1 MAELSKAY
9 EPQAVEA
16 KWYARWLADGCFTA
30 DPASAKPAY
39 SIVIPPPNV
48 TGVLTLGHVLNN
60 TIQDILARRA
70 RMLGK
75 EVLWL
80 PGVDHAGIA
89 TQTVVERKIRK
100 EEGKTRRD
108 LGREEFLRRVWE
120 WKEKHGGIIIE
131 QLKRLGCSCDWSRER
146 FTMDAEYSRAVQR
159 TFVDLYRKGLIYRGR
174 RMVNWDPV
182 ALTAL
187 SDEEVIPTP
196 QKSALYY
203 VRYELVDEPGRFIE
217 VATTRPETIMADVA
231 LAVHPDDARYRS
243 SLGKKVWRP
252 LDRAE
257 LPVIGDAV
265 IDPEFGT
272 GVLKVTPAHD
282 KLDFEIGQRH
292 GLPVIDVL
300 HPNGRINCPGV
311 PELDGLDR
319 FVARKKAAELLAERG
334 LLAKEEPH
342 ESTVGFS
349 ERAGVPIEPRLSEQW
364 FLKYPKVEEARAAV
378 GSGRAIHFRPERW
391 ETVYQHWL
399 ENIQDWC
406 ISRQLWWGHR
416 IPVWYR
422 VAQASSLQPDAARKL
437 EARATLDRFFFDE
450 FAEVDVS
457 RRNLPHWEQANAT
470 YFVTFRLADS
480 LPASRLSE
488 LEEERRQWLKFH
500 PEPWSQEDKREYY
513 QRFSDQLERWL
524 DVGEGS
530 CLLARPEAAEIVAGA
545 LTHFDGERYDL
556 SAWVVMPNHVHV
568 LVTPREGHNLGQILH
583 SWKSFTAN
591 RLNAALGR
599 SGPLWQRESYDHIV
613 RNQRAFGLISDYIQ
627 RNPEK
632 AGITAPAISRVA
644 QASSLQPGES
654 RKLEA
659 RATMGGPDG
668 SDIHVDIEPPDDP
681 ENWTQ
686 DPDVLDT
693 WFSSW
698 LWPFETMDAATRKK
712 FYPTN
717 DLVTAPDII
726 FFWVA
731 RMIMAGLEY
740 TGQAPFRDVFFT
752 GLIRDGQGR
761 KMSKSLGN
769 SPDPLDL
776 IGRYGADGLRFGL
789 MRIAP
794 SGLDIRF
801 DEKQIEEGRN
811 FANKLWNAARFRQ
824 MQGGETEGEIDPKR
838 LTSDDKW
845 ILLRLDTAIRAVTE
859 ALEGYHF
866 NEAAQALYRF
876 FWSEFCDWYLEASK
890 ASLGSARDLR
900 GSLGDPPSEPGAEL
914 AEEVDGESPST
925 APESRALPGDG
936 GTPQKTNT
944 LAVIDF
950 ILGHA
955 LRMFHPFMPF
965 ITEELWHGLG
975 FNADLPEKQGA
986 TTIQFAHW
994 PQPLDDDFKKHYG
1007 LTPDDEQF
1015 ANAKYETVIA
1025 GRRLRSDFS
1034 IASNK
1039 RVAFV
1044 FVPPNPLPDEEAA
1057 VLRILLNAER
1067 LDLPQKYEAT
1077 KGTPTALTPL
1087 GELYL
1092 PLEGL
1097 IDVEAERQRLGKE
1110 IAKMEAELVTVRKK
1124 LGNQNFVANAPAA
1137 IVAEHRQRESDFAE
1151 RLAQL
1156 ERMRD
1161 SLG

>member
-16 KWYARWLADGCFTA
+16 KWYARWLADGCFTV

-70 RMLGK
+70 RMLGN

-100 EEGKTRRD
+100 EVGKTRRD
-108 LGREEFLRRVWE
+108 LGREKFLRRVWE

-146 FTMDAEYSRAVQR
+146 FTMDADYSRAVQR

-203 VRYELVDEPGRFIE
+203 VRYELVDEPGHFIE

-257 LPVIGDAV
+257 LPVIGDPG

-300 HPNGRINCPGV
+300 HPNGRVNCPGV

-378 GSGRAIHFRPERW
+378 GPDRAIHFRPERW
-391 ETVYQHWL
+391 ETVYHHWL

-422 VAQASSLQPDAARKL
+422 K
-437 EARATLDRFFFDE
+437 EK
-450 FAEVDVS
+450 
-457 RRNLPHWEQANAT
+457 
-470 YFVTFRLADS
+470 
-480 LPASRLSE
+480 SE
-488 LEEERRQWLKFH
+488 
-500 PEPWSQEDKREYY
+500 
-513 QRFSDQLERWL
+513 
-524 DVGEGS
+524 
-530 CLLARPEAAEIVAGA
+530 I
-545 LTHFDGERYDL
+545 
-556 SAWVVMPNHVHV
+556 
-568 LVTPREGHNLGQILH
+568 
-583 SWKSFTAN
+583 
-591 RLNAALGR
+591 
-599 SGPLWQRESYDHIV
+599 
-613 RNQRAFGLISDYIQ
+613 
-627 RNPEK
+627 RNPKSETSGK
-632 AGITAPAISRVA
+632 
-644 QASSLQPGES
+644 
-654 RKLEA
+654 
-659 RATMGGPDG
+659 
-668 SDIHVDIEPPDDP
+668 DIHVDIEPPNDP
-681 ENWTQ
+681 EDWEQ

-776 IGRYGADGLRFGL
+776 IAKYGADGLRFGL

-811 FANKLWNAARFRQ
+811 FANKLWNAARFRE

-845 ILLRLDTAIRAVTE
+845 ILLRLDTAIRAVTD

-890 ASLGSARDLR
+890 ASMGSASDPRV
-900 GSLGDPPSEPGAEL
+900 SPGDSPSEPGAEL

-925 APESRALPGDG
+925 ARELRALSGDG
-936 GTPQKTNT
+936 GSSRKANT

-955 LRMFHPFMPF
+955 LRLFHPFMPF

-975 FNADLPEKQGA
+975 FNRDLPEGQGEQ
-986 TTIQFAHW
+986 TIQFAHW
-994 PQPLDDDFKKHYG
+994 PQPLDDDFKRHYG
-1007 LTPDDEQF
+1007 LTPNDEQF

-1025 GRRLRSDFS
+1025 GRRLRRDFNIGS
-1034 IASNK
+1034 SK
-1039 RVAFV
+1039 RIAFV
-1044 FVPPNPLPDEEAA
+1044 LVPSSALPDEEAA

-1087 GELYL
+1087 GALYL
-1092 PLEGL
+1092 PLGGL

-1124 LGNQNFVANAPAA
+1124 LANQNFVANAPAA
-1137 IVAEHRQRESDFAE
+1137 VVAEHRQRESDFAE

>member
-1 MAELSKAY
+1 MTELSKAY

-16 KWYARWLADGCFTA
+16 KWYARWLAEGYFRA
-30 DPASAKPAY
+30 DPASAKSAY
-39 SIVIPPPNV
+39 SIVMPPPNV

-80 PGVDHAGIA
+80 PGMDHAGIA
-89 TQTVVERKIRK
+89 TQTVVERQLRK
-100 EEGKTRRD
+100 EEKKTRHD
-108 LGREEFLRRVWE
+108 LGREEFVRRIWE

-146 FTMDAEYSRAVQR
+146 FTMDADYSRSVQR
-159 TFVDLYRKGLIYRGR
+159 TFVDLYQKGLIYRGR

-196 QKSALYY
+196 QKSALFY
-203 VRYELVDEPGRFIE
+203 VRYELVEEPGRFIE

-231 LAVHPDDARYRS
+231 LAVHPNDERYRA

-252 LDRAE
+252 LDRAQ
-257 LPVIGDAV
+257 LPVVSDEG
-265 IDPEFGT
+265 IDPKFGT

-282 KLDFEIGQRH
+282 KVDFEIGRRH
-292 GLPVIDVL
+292 NLPVIDVL
-300 HPNGRINCPGV
+300 HPNGTINCPGV

-319 FVARKKAAELLAERG
+319 FVARKKAAEMLAESG

-364 FLKYPKVEEARAAV
+364 FLKYPRVKEARAAV
-378 GSGRAIHFRPERW
+378 GPQGAIRFRPERW

-399 ENIQDWC
+399 ANIQDWC

-416 IPVWYR
+416 IPVWYK
-422 VAQASSLQPDAARKL
+422 VAQASSLPLNEARKL
-437 EARATLDRFFFDE
+437 EARATIPDASRERFFFDE
-450 FAEVDVS
+450 FAEVDIS
-457 RRNLPHWEQANAT
+457 RRNLPHWEQSGAT

-480 LPASRLSE
+480 LPATKLSE
-488 LEEERRQWLKFH
+488 LEEERKNWLKFH
-500 PEPWSQEDKREYY
+500 PQPWSDEEKRDYY
-513 QRFSDQLERWL
+513 ERFSNQLERWL
-524 DVGEGS
+524 DAGEGA
-530 CLLARPEAAEIVAGA
+530 CVLAQSAAAEIVAEA
-545 LTHFDGERYDL
+545 LRHFDGERYEL
-556 SAWVVMPNHVHV
+556 GAWVVMPNHVHV
-568 LVTPREGHNLGQILH
+568 LVTPRAEHDLGDILH
-583 SWKSFTAN
+583 SWKSFTSN
-591 RLNAALGR
+591 RINTLLDR

-613 RNQRAFGLISDYIQ
+613 RNEAALTRITDYILS
-627 RNPEK
+627 NPEK
-632 AGITAPAISRVA
+632 ADITAPAISKVA
-644 QASSLQPGES
+644 QASSLQPNES

-659 RATMGGPDG
+659 RATLSKADIHVGLEPPDG
-668 SDIHVDIEPPDDP
+668 S

-698 LWPFETMDAATRKK
+698 LWPFETMDDETRAK
-712 FYPTN
+712 FYPIA

-740 TGQAPFRDVFFT
+740 TGQAPFYDVYFT

-769 SPDPLDL
+769 SPDPLEL
-776 IGRYGADGLRFGL
+776 IGKYGADGVRFGL

-794 SGLDIRF
+794 SGQDIRF

-811 FANKLWNAARFRQ
+811 FANKLWNACRFRQ
-824 MQGGETEGEIDPKR
+824 MQGGETEGEINPAL

-845 ILLRLDTAIRAVTE
+845 ILLRLDAGIRAVTQ
-859 ALEGYHF
+859 ALDEYNF
-866 NEAAQALYRF
+866 SEAAQTLYRF

-890 ASLGSARDLR
+890 ASLATDRK
-900 GSLGDPPSEPGAEL
+900 A
-914 AEEVDGESPST
+914 
-925 APESRALPGDG
+925 
-936 GTPQKTNT
+936 NT

-950 ILGHA
+950 VLGHT
-955 LRMFHPFMPF
+955 LRLFQPFLPF

-975 FNADLPEKQGA
+975 FNRDLPDDQGA
-986 TTIQFAHW
+986 QSIQFARW
-994 PQPLDDDFKKHYG
+994 PEPLDDAFKAHYG
-1007 LTPDDEQF
+1007 LTLKDEQF

-1025 GRRLRSDFS
+1025 GRRLRRDFN

-1039 RVAFV
+1039 RVAFILK
-1044 FVPPNPLPDEEAA
+1044 PKNSLPEDEAA

-1067 LDLPQKYEAT
+1067 LELPSNYDAP

-1097 IDVEAERQRLGKE
+1097 IDLEAERQRLGKE
-1110 IAKMEAELVTVRKK
+1110 IAKTEAELATVRKK
-1124 LGNQNFVANAPAA
+1124 LANGNFVANAPAA
-1137 IVAEHRQRESDFAE
+1137 VVAEHRQRENDFAE

-1156 ERMRD
+1156 EQMRD

>member
-1 MAELSKAY
+1 MAEIPKAY
-9 EPQAVEA
+9 EPPAVEA
-16 KWYARWLADGCFTA
+16 KWYARWLADGVFTA
-30 DPASAKPAY
+30 DPASPKPAY

-100 EEGKTRRD
+100 EEGKSRRD

-146 FTMDAEYSRAVQR
+146 FTMDAGYSQAVDR
-159 TFVDLYRKGLIYRGR
+159 TFVDLYRKGLIYRGK

-203 VRYELVDEPGRFIE
+203 VRYELVDEPGKFIE
-217 VATTRPETIMADVA
+217 VATTRPETIMADVG
-231 LAVHPDDARYRS
+231 LAVHPDDERYRT

-252 LDRAE
+252 VDRAE
-257 LPVIGDAV
+257 IPVLGDDA

-282 KLDFEIGQRH
+282 KVDFEIGQRH

-300 HPNGRINCPGV
+300 HPNGKINCPNV

-319 FVARKKAAELLAERG
+319 FAARKKAAEMLAESG

-364 FLKYPKVEEARAAV
+364 FLKYPRVEQARAAV
-378 GSGRAIHFRPERW
+378 GSKINFRPERW
-391 ETVYQHWL
+391 ESVYQHWL

-416 IPVWYR
+416 IPVWY
-422 VAQASSLQPDAARKL
+422 SNDDPARL
-437 EARATLDRFFFDE
+437 
-450 FAEVDVS
+450 
-457 RRNLPHWEQANAT
+457 
-470 YFVTFRLADS
+470 
-480 LPASRLSE
+480 
-488 LEEERRQWLKFH
+488 
-500 PEPWSQEDKREYY
+500 
-513 QRFSDQLERWL
+513 
-524 DVGEGS
+524 
-530 CLLARPEAAEIVAGA
+530 
-545 LTHFDGERYDL
+545 
-556 SAWVVMPNHVHV
+556 
-568 LVTPREGHNLGQILH
+568 
-583 SWKSFTAN
+583 
-591 RLNAALGR
+591 
-599 SGPLWQRESYDHIV
+599 
-613 RNQRAFGLISDYIQ
+613 
-627 RNPEK
+627 
-632 AGITAPAISRVA
+632 
-644 QASSLQPGES
+644 
-654 RKLEA
+654 
-659 RATMGGPDG
+659 
-668 SDIHVDIEPPDDP
+668 HVDLEPPADP

-698 LWPFETMDAATRKK
+698 LWPFETMDDTTRAK
-712 FYPTN
+712 FYPTS

-740 TGQAPFRDVFFT
+740 TGQAPFENVFFT

-776 IGRYGADGLRFGL
+776 IAKYGADGLRFGL

-794 SGLDIRF
+794 SGQDIRF

-811 FANKLWNAARFRQ
+811 FANKLWNATRFRQ
-824 MQGGETEGEIDPKR
+824 MHGGEPEGEINPAL

-845 ILLRLDTAIRAVTE
+845 ILLRLDDAIRAVTQ
-859 ALEGYHF
+859 ALEEYNF
-866 NEAAQALYRF
+866 SEAAQALYRF
-876 FWSEFCDWYLEASK
+876 FWSEYCDWYLEASK
-890 ASLGSARDLR
+890 ASIG
-900 GSLGDPPSEPGAEL
+900 
-914 AEEVDGESPST
+914 
-925 APESRALPGDG
+925 LPGEGEPDAR
-936 GTPQKTNT
+936 KTNT

-950 ILGHA
+950 VLSHT
-955 LRMFHPFMPF
+955 LRLFHPFMPF

-975 FNADLPEKQGA
+975 FNADLPDDQGA
-986 TTIQFAHW
+986 QTIQFARW
-994 PQPLDDDFKKHYG
+994 PQPLDDAFKQHYR
-1007 LTPDDEQF
+1007 LAPNDEKF
-1015 ANAKYETVIA
+1015 ANAKYEVVTA
-1025 GRRLRSDFS
+1025 ARRLRREFN

-1039 RVAFV
+1039 RVRFV
-1044 FVPPNPLPDEEAA
+1044 LSPSRALPEEEIAS
-1057 VLRILLNAER
+1057 LQILLNAEPFE
-1067 LDLPQKYEAT
+1067 LSEKYEPP

-1087 GELYL
+1087 GQIFL

-1097 IDVEAERQRLGKE
+1097 IDLEAEKIRLGKE
-1110 IAKMEAELVTVRKK
+1110 IAKIEAELMTVRKK
-1124 LGNQNFVANAPAA
+1124 LANENFVTNAPAPV
-1137 IVAEHRQRESDFAE
+1137 VAEHRQRESDFAQQ
-1151 RLAQL
+1151 LVQL
-1156 ERMRD
+1156 ESMCD

>member
-1 MAELSKAY
+1 MTEISKAY
-9 EPQAVEA
+9 EPAAVEA
-16 KWYARWLADGCFTA
+16 KWYAQWLGAGYFQA
-30 DPASAKPAY
+30 DPRSQKPAY

-60 TIQDILARRA
+60 SIQDILARRA

-89 TQTVVERKIRK
+89 TQTVVERQLRK
-100 EEGKTRRD
+100 EEKKTRHD
-108 LGREEFLRRVWE
+108 LGRDEFVRRVWA

-146 FTMDAEYSRAVQR
+146 FTMDPAYSRAVQQ

-196 QKSALYY
+196 QKSTLYY
-203 VRYELVDEPGRFIE
+203 VRYELVDAPGRYLE

-231 LAVHPDDARYRS
+231 LAVHPRDQRYAN
-243 SLGKKVWRP
+243 SLGRKVWRP

-257 LPVIGDAV
+257 IPVIADEG

-282 KLDFEIGQRH
+282 KLDLEIGQRH
-292 GLPVIDVL
+292 GLPVVDVL
-300 HPNGRINCPGV
+300 HPDGKINCPNV

-319 FVARKKAAELLAERG
+319 FIARKKAGEMLAERG

-342 ESTVGFS
+342 DSTVGFS

-364 FLKYPKVEEARAAV
+364 FLKYPRVEEARAAV
-378 GSGRAIHFRPERW
+378 GRNEKVHFRPERW
-391 ETVYQHWL
+391 TIVYQHWL

-416 IPVWYR
+416 IPVWYSKTDP
-422 VAQASSLQPDAARKL
+422 A
-437 EARATLDRFFFDE
+437 
-450 FAEVDVS
+450 
-457 RRNLPHWEQANAT
+457 NL
-470 YFVTFRLADS
+470 R
-480 LPASRLSE
+480 
-488 LEEERRQWLKFH
+488 
-500 PEPWSQEDKREYY
+500 
-513 QRFSDQLERWL
+513 
-524 DVGEGS
+524 
-530 CLLARPEAAEIVAGA
+530 
-545 LTHFDGERYDL
+545 
-556 SAWVVMPNHVHV
+556 
-568 LVTPREGHNLGQILH
+568 
-583 SWKSFTAN
+583 
-591 RLNAALGR
+591 
-599 SGPLWQRESYDHIV
+599 
-613 RNQRAFGLISDYIQ
+613 
-627 RNPEK
+627 
-632 AGITAPAISRVA
+632 
-644 QASSLQPGES
+644 
-654 RKLEA
+654 
-659 RATMGGPDG
+659 
-668 SDIHVDIEPPDDP
+668 VDIEPPNDL
-681 ENWTQ
+681 ENWRQ

-698 LWPFETMDAATRKK
+698 LWPFETMDSATRTK
-712 FYPTN
+712 FYPTG

-740 TGQAPFRDVFFT
+740 TGEVPFGDVFFT
-752 GLIRDGQGR
+752 GIIRDAQGR

-776 IGRYGADGLRFGL
+776 IDKYGADGLRFGL

-794 SGLDIRF
+794 TGQDIRF

-811 FANKLWNAARFRQ
+811 FANKLWNAARYRQ
-824 MQGGETEGEIDPKR
+824 MQGGEVEGEIEPAR

-845 ILLRLDTAIRAVTE
+845 IILRLDSAIRATTD
-859 ALEGYHF
+859 ALRNYRF

-890 ASLGSARDLR
+890 ASSEDPARK
-900 GSLGDPPSEPGAEL
+900 A
-914 AEEVDGESPST
+914 T
-925 APESRALPGDG
+925 
-936 GTPQKTNT
+936 T

-950 ILGHA
+950 VLGHV
-955 LRMFHPFMPF
+955 LRLLHPFMPF

-975 FNADLPEKQGA
+975 YNLDLPAAQGA
-986 TTIQFAHW
+986 KTIQFARW
-994 PQPLDDDFKKHYG
+994 PEPLDDEFKLNYG
-1007 LTPDDEQF
+1007 LTPNDERF
-1015 ANAKYETVIA
+1015 ASDKYESVTA
-1025 GRRLRSDFS
+1025 ARRLRRDFN

-1039 RVAFV
+1039 RVV
-1044 FVPPNPLPDEEAA
+1044 FVLVPSRELPEEEAA
-1057 VLRILLNAER
+1057 TLRILLHAER
-1067 LDLPQKYEAT
+1067 LDLPAKYEAR
-1077 KGTPTALTPL
+1077 KGTPSALTPL

-1092 PLEGL
+1092 PLQGL
-1097 IDVEAERQRLGKE
+1097 IDVEAEGARLGKE
-1110 IAKMEAELVTVRKK
+1110 IAKIEAELATARKK
-1124 LGNQNFVANAPAA
+1124 LANENFVANAPAA
-1137 IVAEHRQRESDFAE
+1137 VVAEHRQREKNFME
-1151 RLAQL
+1151 RLEQL
-1156 ERMRD
+1156 QRMRA
-1161 SLG
+1161 SLE

>member
-9 EPQAVEA
+9 EPAAVEA
-16 KWYARWLADGCFTA
+16 KWYGGWLANGCFTA
-30 DPASAKPAY
+30 DPTSLKPAY
-39 SIVIPPPNV
+39 SIVMPPPNV

-60 TIQDILARRA
+60 TIQDILARRS
-70 RMLGK
+70 RMLGR

-80 PGVDHAGIA
+80 PGTDHAGIA
-89 TQTVVERKIRK
+89 TQTVVERQLRK
-100 EEGKTRRD
+100 EEKKTRHD
-108 LGREEFLRRVWE
+108 LGREEFVRRIWQ

-131 QLKRLGCSCDWSRER
+131 QLKRLGCSCDWSRVR
-146 FTMDAEYSRAVQR
+146 FTMDEDYSRAVQR
-159 TFVDLYRKGLIYRGR
+159 TFVDLYRKGLIHRGR

-196 QKSALYY
+196 QKSTLYY
-203 VRYELVDEPGRFIE
+203 VRYELVDEPGKYIE

-231 LAVHPDDARYRS
+231 LAVHPRDPRYRS

-252 LDRAE
+252 LDRAQ
-257 LPVIGDAV
+257 LPVVGDEG

-282 KLDFEIGQRH
+282 KVDFEIGQRH
-292 GLPVIDVL
+292 SMPVIDVL
-300 HPNGRINCPGV
+300 HPNGTIKCPNV

-319 FVARKKAAELLAERG
+319 FVARKKAAELLAQSG

-364 FLKYPKVEEARAAV
+364 FLKYPKVQEARGAV
-378 GSGRAIHFRPERW
+378 GTGNAIQFRPERW

-416 IPVWYR
+416 IPVWY
-422 VAQASSLQPDAARKL
+422 ANGDPAKL
-437 EARATLDRFFFDE
+437 H
-450 FAEVDVS
+450 VDV
-457 RRNLPHWEQANAT
+457 
-470 YFVTFRLADS
+470 D
-480 LPASRLSE
+480 
-488 LEEERRQWLKFH
+488 
-500 PEPWSQEDKREYY
+500 
-513 QRFSDQLERWL
+513 
-524 DVGEGS
+524 
-530 CLLARPEAAEIVAGA
+530 
-545 LTHFDGERYDL
+545 
-556 SAWVVMPNHVHV
+556 
-568 LVTPREGHNLGQILH
+568 
-583 SWKSFTAN
+583 
-591 RLNAALGR
+591 
-599 SGPLWQRESYDHIV
+599 
-613 RNQRAFGLISDYIQ
+613 
-627 RNPEK
+627 
-632 AGITAPAISRVA
+632 
-644 QASSLQPGES
+644 
-654 RKLEA
+654 
-659 RATMGGPDG
+659 
-668 SDIHVDIEPPDDP
+668 PPPDP

-686 DPDVLDT
+686 DSDVLDT

-698 LWPFETMDAATRKK
+698 LWPFETMDDATRAK
-712 FYPTN
+712 FYPTS

-740 TGQAPFRDVFFT
+740 TGQVPFHDVFFT

-776 IGRYGADGLRFGL
+776 IAKYGADGLRFGL

-794 SGLDIRF
+794 SGQDIRY

-811 FANKLWNAARFRQ
+811 FANKLWNACRFRQ
-824 MQGGETEGEIDPKR
+824 MQGGATEGEISPAF

-845 ILLRLDTAIRAVTE
+845 ILLRLDAAIRAVTQ
-859 ALEGYHF
+859 ALEDYNF
-866 NEAAQALYRF
+866 SEAAQALYRF
-876 FWSEFCDWYLEASK
+876 FWSEYCDWYLEASK
-890 ASLGSARDLR
+890 ASLATERK
-900 GSLGDPPSEPGAEL
+900 AN
-914 AEEVDGESPST
+914 A
-925 APESRALPGDG
+925 
-936 GTPQKTNT
+936 
-944 LAVIDF
+944 LAVTDF
-950 ILGHA
+950 ILGHT
-955 LRMFHPFMPF
+955 LRLFHPFLPF
-965 ITEELWHGLG
+965 ITEELWHEMG
-975 FNADLPEKQGA
+975 FNADLPENQGA
-986 TTIQFAHW
+986 KTIQYARW
-994 PQPLDDDFKKHYG
+994 PEPMDDDFKRHYG

-1015 ANAKYETVIA
+1015 ATAKYETVTA
-1025 GRRLRSDFS
+1025 GRRLRRDFN

-1039 RVAFV
+1039 RIAFV
-1044 FVPPNPLPDEEAA
+1044 LKTSGRLAEEEAA

-1067 LDLPQKYEAT
+1067 LDLPESYNPP

-1092 PLEGL
+1092 PLQGL

-1110 IAKMEAELVTVRKK
+1110 ISKTEAELVTVRKK
-1124 LGNQNFVANAPAA
+1124 LGNDNFVSNAPAA
-1137 IVAEHRQRESDFAE
+1137 VVAEHRRREKDFAE

-1156 ERMRD
+1156 ERMRE

>member
-1 MAELSKAY
+1 MAEISKAY

-16 KWYARWLADGCFTA
+16 KWYARWLAAGCFTA

-146 FTMDAEYSRAVQR
+146 FTMDEAYSRAVQH

-203 VRYELVDEPGRFIE
+203 VRYELVEEPGRFIE

-231 LAVHPDDARYRS
+231 LAVHPDDKRYLS

-252 LDRAE
+252 LDRAQ
-257 LPVIGDAV
+257 LPVVGDEG

-300 HPNGRINCPGV
+300 HPNGKINCPAV

-319 FVARKKAAELLAERG
+319 FAARKKAAEMLAESG

-378 GSGRAIHFRPERW
+378 GPKSAIHFRPERW

-416 IPVWYR
+416 IPVWY
-422 VAQASSLQPDAARKL
+422 AR
-437 EARATLDRFFFDE
+437 TD
-450 FAEVDVS
+450 
-457 RRNLPHWEQANAT
+457 
-470 YFVTFRLADS
+470 
-480 LPASRLSE
+480 PA
-488 LEEERRQWLKFH
+488 K
-500 PEPWSQEDKREYY
+500 
-513 QRFSDQLERWL
+513 
-524 DVGEGS
+524 
-530 CLLARPEAAEIVAGA
+530 
-545 LTHFDGERYDL
+545 
-556 SAWVVMPNHVHV
+556 
-568 LVTPREGHNLGQILH
+568 
-583 SWKSFTAN
+583 
-591 RLNAALGR
+591 
-599 SGPLWQRESYDHIV
+599 
-613 RNQRAFGLISDYIQ
+613 
-627 RNPEK
+627 
-632 AGITAPAISRVA
+632 
-644 QASSLQPGES
+644 
-654 RKLEA
+654 
-659 RATMGGPDG
+659 
-668 SDIHVDIEPPDDP
+668 IHVDVDPPSDP
-681 ENWTQ
+681 ENWEQ

-712 FYPTN
+712 FYPTS

-731 RMIMAGLEY
+731 RMIMAGIEY

-776 IGRYGADGLRFGL
+776 IAKYGADGLRFGL

-794 SGLDIRF
+794 IGQDIRY

-811 FANKLWNAARFRQ
+811 FANKLWNACRFRQ
-824 MQGGETEGEIDPKR
+824 MQGGETEGEINPAL

-845 ILLRLDTAIRAVTE
+845 ILFRLDGAIRAVTQ
-859 ALEGYHF
+859 ALEEYNF
-866 NEAAQALYRF
+866 SEAAQALYRF

-890 ASLGSARDLR
+890 ASLATERKGNA
-900 GSLGDPPSEPGAEL
+900 
-914 AEEVDGESPST
+914 
-925 APESRALPGDG
+925 
-936 GTPQKTNT
+936 

-950 ILGHA
+950 VLGHT
-955 LRMFHPFMPF
+955 LRLFHPFMPF

-975 FNADLPEKQGA
+975 FNGDLPEKQGA

-994 PQPLDDDFKKHYG
+994 PEPLDDDFKKHYG
-1007 LTPDDEQF
+1007 LAPNDEKF
-1015 ANAKYETVIA
+1015 ANAKYETVTA
-1025 GRRLRSDFS
+1025 GRRLRRDFN

-1044 FVPPNPLPDEEAA
+1044 LVPPNPLPDEEAA
-1057 VLRILLNAER
+1057 VLRILLHAER
-1067 LDLPQKYEAT
+1067 LDLPAKYEAA

-1097 IDVEAERQRLGKE
+1097 IDVDAERNRLGKE
-1110 IAKMEAELVTVRKK
+1110 IAKTEAELATVRKK
-1124 LGNQNFVANAPAA
+1124 LANENFASNAPAA
-1137 IVAEHRQRESDFAE
+1137 VVAEHRQREKDFAE